1 MPTVTERIALAREG
15 RTAADREFRKA
26 LRAGRKSGMSW
37 PQLATASGMSV
48 THVRYLVENLNERR
62 RQAKKGAEKN
72 GG

>member
-1 MPTVTERIALAREG
+1 MPTVQEKISLAREG
-15 RTAADREFRKA
+15 RDTAEREFRKA

-62 RQAKKGAEKN
+62 RQARAER
-72 GG
+72 G

>member
-1 MPTVTERIALAREG
+1 MPTVTEKIALTREARVE
-15 RTAADREFRKA
+15 AEREFRKA

-62 RQAKKGAEKN
+62 RAARKGEETA
-72 GG
+72 